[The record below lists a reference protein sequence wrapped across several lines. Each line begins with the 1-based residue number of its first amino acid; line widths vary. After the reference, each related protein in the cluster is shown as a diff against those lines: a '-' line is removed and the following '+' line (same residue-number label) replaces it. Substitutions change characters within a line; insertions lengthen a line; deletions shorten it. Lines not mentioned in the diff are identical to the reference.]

1 MQAVMEMT
9 MTRNETV
16 GRCKI
21 DRQGNGVDL
30 VREYYGQGMIFKDW
44 DAYQNRANAPCY
56 VPELS
61 DTVYS
66 RNDFLRICNGQED
79 LAEQLFEGCDWQHPE
94 SLFEDWEI
102 NGEWQTCKVCGQ
114 ITDTG
119 GGEITKCPK
128 CGAEMEE

>member
-1 MQAVMEMT
+1 MEN
-9 MTRNETV
+9 RKAI
-16 GRCKI
+16 GKCRI
-21 DRQGNGVDL
+21 DQNGNILEL

-44 DAYQNRANAPCY
+44 GAYQNRPEAPCY

-94 SLFEDWEI
+94 SLFEDWVV
-102 NGEWQTCKVCGQ
+102 NDEWFVCKKCGW
-114 ITDTG
+114 ITDAG
-119 GGEITKCPK
+119 GEEITKCPK
-128 CGAEMEE
+128 CDAEMEE